1 MKLGK
6 MMPTYNFRNKKTGE
20 ELEITMRISELDE
33 YKLNNP
39 VMEQYLKTAPRIVG
53 GVGTNLKV
61 DDGFREVLSK
71 IHNNNYKS
79 NLSGKLS
86 RR

>member
-1 MKLGK
+1 
-6 MMPTYNFRNKKTGE
+6 MPTYNFRNKETGE

-39 VMEQYLKTAPRIVG
+39 VMEQYLKSAPRIVG

-61 DDGFREVLSK
+61 DDGFREVISK
-71 IHNNNYKS
+71 VKDTYKVNNIKDY
-79 NLSGKLS
+79 
-86 RR
+86 

>member
-1 MKLGK
+1 ML
-6 MMPTYNFRNKKTGE
+6 PTYNFRNTETGE

-39 VMEQYLKTAPRIVG
+39 VMQQYLKSAPRIVG

-71 IHNNNYKS
+71 VKDTYKVNNIKDY
-79 NLSGKLS
+79 
-86 RR
+86 

>member
-1 MKLGK
+1 
-6 MMPTYNFRNKKTGE
+6 MPTYNFRNKKTGE

-61 DDGFREVLSK
+61 DDGFREVISK
-71 IHNNNYKS
+71 VKDTYKVNNIKDY
-79 NLSGKLS
+79 
-86 RR
+86 

>member
-6 MMPTYNFRNKKTGE
+6 MMPTYNFRNKETGE

-39 VMEQYLKTAPRIVG
+39 VMEQYLKSAPRIVG

-61 DDGFREVLSK
+61 DDGFREVISK
-71 IHNNNYKS
+71 VKDTYKVNNIKDY
-79 NLSGKLS
+79 
-86 RR
+86 

>member
-1 MKLGK
+1 
-6 MMPTYNFRNKKTGE
+6 MPTYNFRNKETGE
-20 ELEITMRISELDE
+20 ELETTMRISELDE

-39 VMEQYLKTAPRIVG
+39 VMEQYLKSAPRIVG

-71 IHNNNYKS
+71 VKDTYKVNNIKDY
-79 NLSGKLS
+79 
-86 RR
+86 

>member
-1 MKLGK
+1 
-6 MMPTYNFRNKKTGE
+6 MPTYNFRNKETNE

-39 VMEQYLKTAPRIVG
+39 VMEQYLKSAPRIVG

-61 DDGFREVLSK
+61 DDGFREVISK
-71 IHNNNYKS
+71 MKDTYKVNNIKDY
-79 NLSGKLS
+79 
-86 RR
+86 